1 LSRQLCVTREPD
13 RVPRLNATVTKPVA
27 ETGIRERPPKLV
39 HKERHV
45 TAKRHINDL
54 LQRGEDGQH
63 ETRGLPVA
71 TLELSQCDLTV
82 TNVLAP

>member
-1 LSRQLCVTREPD
+1 VSPAGY
-13 RVPRLNATVTKPVA
+13 PGLNATVTKPVA
-27 ETGIRERPPKLV
+27 ETGIRERSPKLV
-39 HKERHV
+39 HKKRHV
-45 TAKRHINDL
+45 TTRRRINDL

-63 ETRGLPVA
+63 KPRGLPVS